1 MNPTKSKRLQ
11 IFRELLPF
19 IRNNKQSSVYIIIF
33 KFLSTIVLLAT
44 PLVYRY
50 FINDVIMENKLS
62 NLLPV
67 IIGYLGLYALQSVFT
82 VAFTFFE
89 NRFKNLLRVNIKK
102 KLLSVFSNMRM
113 KEYQKYGKG
122 DLRNM
127 VEEDAKKLEVFFSK
141 NCINF
146 IFSILYITMLNIVM
160 FILDWHMAIFGLL
173 MILLSFFIT
182 KFFGGKLKHISGK
195 CRQNIGEFEG
205 LIHCSLQNWKEIK
218 SNNLEKQEEAELA
231 SKWKHISG
239 LIMKQTFYNYL
250 TVALNVLNL
259 LVITRVS
266 LYFFGGILIYQKFI
280 NVATMLVF
288 INYYDQLNNETTRL
302 TDSIIEFKN
311 DEPQLERI
319 VNMMKTEVK
328 IKSNRKLVGDIVLD
342 NVSFSYPESQ
352 EIVLDKVNTVI
363 PQNSHVAIVG
373 RSGSGKSTL
382 VKLLLGLFAPD
393 DGNIYIGNTNIHS
406 ISETSLRH
414 TISAVMQD
422 PLFFNISIQDN
433 LLLVKENATV
443 QEIEKVCRLA
453 NIHDFIQSTPD
464 KYNTIIGE
472 RGIKLSGGQLQRL
485 AIARTLLTD
494 PDIIIFDEAT
504 SSLDSE
510 NEQAI
515 VQAIRQISENKAII
529 TIAHRLVT
537 VMESDYIIMLKNG
550 QITAQGNSKKIIQQ
564 NEDISSLF
572 QIKKSS

>member
-1 MNPTKSKRLQ
+1 MNPTKSRRLH

-19 IRNNKQSSVYIIIF
+19 VRNNKSTSVYIIIF
-33 KFLSTIVLLAT
+33 KFLSTIVLLVT

-50 FINDVIMENKLS
+50 FINDVIMDNKLS
-62 NLLPV
+62 NLLFV
-67 IIGYLGLYALQSVFT
+67 ILGYLGLYGFQSVFT

-89 NRFKNLLRVNIKK
+89 NKFKNLLRVNIKK
-102 KLLSVFSNMRM
+102 KLLTVYANIKM
-113 KEYQKYGKG
+113 KEFQRYGKG
-122 DLRNM
+122 DLRNI
-127 VEEDAKKLEVFFSK
+127 VEEDTKKLEVFFSK
-141 NCINF
+141 NCVNF
-146 IFSILYITMLNIVM
+146 VFSIFYIVMLNVVM
-160 FILDWHMAIFGLL
+160 FTLDWHMAVFGLL

-182 KFFGGKLKHISGK
+182 KFIGGKLKHVSGK
-195 CRQNIGEFEG
+195 YRQNIGEFEG
-205 LIHCSLQNWKEIK
+205 LIHRSLQNWKEIK
-218 SNNLEKQEEAELA
+218 LNNLEKQEEEELA

-266 LYFFGGILIYQKFI
+266 LYFFGGILIYQKLI

-288 INYYDQLNNETTRL
+288 INYYDQLNNETTKL
-302 TDSIIEFKN
+302 TDSIIQFKN

-319 VNMMKTEVK
+319 INMMKAEVK
-328 IKSNRKLVGDIVLD
+328 IKPNRKLVGDIVLD
-342 NVSFSYPESQ
+342 KVSFSYPESQ
-352 EIVLDKVNTVI
+352 NIVLDKVSVVI

-373 RSGSGKSTL
+373 ASGSGKSTL
-382 VKLLLGLFAPD
+382 AKLLLGLFEPKE
-393 DGNIYIGNTNIHS
+393 GSIFIGYVNIHS
-406 ISETSLRH
+406 VSEVSLRH

-422 PLFFNISIQDN
+422 PLFFNISIADN
-433 LLLVKENATV
+433 LLLVKGNATIK
-443 QEIEKVCRLA
+443 EIEHVCRLA

-485 AIARTLLTD
+485 AIARTLLAD

-510 NEQAI
+510 NEQGI
-515 VQAIRQISENKAII
+515 LQAIHHISKNKTII

-537 VMESDYIIMLKNG
+537 IMESDYIIMLKNG
-550 QITAQGNSKKIIQQ
+550 QIIAQGDSKKIIQQ

-572 QIKKSS
+572 QIKN